1 MKRKYI
7 NNKRDK
13 AFIGAAIKAV
23 GNIVG
28 GIISKNKQKKAAE
41 KEYRE
46 KQLEQTHN
54 EGVQQAAA
62 LSAQYANQDYVE
74 DYKNKISF
82 KNGGKVNM
90 NKKYNDRISITKKC
104 ACGGRRKA
112 NFGSNIKNQFSG
124 DNFNNTMSNAIDGVG
139 SVANSIIQSPNN
151 KKQIKTGDGF
161 NYDVKKSIQPKDYD
175 VNNTYDGFED
185 RVMQAKMGT
194 RKRIKSNRKR
204 C

>member
-112 NFGSNIKNQFSG
+112 NFGSDVIG
-124 DNFNNTMSNAIDGVG
+124 GVE
-139 SVANSIIQSPNN
+139 SVVNSIIQSPNN